1 MVEEKRPSLVA
12 VGRVTVRV
20 AINEVVPL
28 HSAVVSRSGEIV
40 LLLRECCKCGRSAAS
55 VGVRAA
61 VA

>member
-12 VGRVTVRV
+12 VGRVTIRV

-40 LLLRECCKCGRSAAS
+40 LLLRE
-55 VGVRAA
+55 
-61 VA
+61 